1 MESTSLDDLVSLA
14 EALLV
19 DRQRRRKLGVFVYG
33 NKHALPD
40 TAASNTPEVKGSSL
54 FILAS
59 SASPSYLSL
68 VASASRDG

>member
-40 TAASNTPEVKGSSL
+40 TAASNTPEVRGSSL
-54 FILAS
+54 LHPRFFG
-59 SASPSYLSL
+59 
-68 VASASRDG
+68 VALTPFSCCLCVP